1 MHHPWHWRN
10 VWRQRRRQA
19 CRHDRPVMP
28 RLSPRT
34 SAAAAQAAPSLTTS
48 SSGPASSQPRACSRP
63 MPIDPGAVVRER
75 LAQGDERP
83 AGILLTWLW
92 RRQLACGLLDQALP
106 SIARLGWGL
115 LITRILSAACTSEL
129 LAAATLTCRRLSLC
143 CARWQRWHRHP
154 TTCIM
159 LAARSVRLQPWLASG
174 GGRGHRSSAAAL
186 PRFAA
191 ARCHRAKASQWCT
204 QRFKHCS
211 RDLSCRYDTP
221 VQVAPRPCA
230 AHCPSQ
236 NFGGAS
242 WVCRAACHQ
251 QPAAE
256 ASQGT
261 L

>member
-129 LAAATLTCRRLSLC
+129 LAAATLTCRRPLALLRS
-143 CARWQRWHRHP
+143 
-154 TTCIM
+154 
-159 LAARSVRLQPWLASG
+159 LAALAPPPHNLHHAGCAQRAPTALAGQRRRPWPPLFRRRSAAVRCRSV
-174 GGRGHRSSAAAL
+174 
-186 PRFAA
+186 
-191 ARCHRAKASQWCT
+191 
-204 QRFKHCS
+204 
-211 RDLSCRYDTP
+211 
-221 VQVAPRPCA
+221 
-230 AHCPSQ
+230 
-236 NFGGAS
+236 
-242 WVCRAACHQ
+242 
-251 QPAAE
+251 
-256 ASQGT
+256 SQGEGKPVVYPA